1 MEPSVRPA
9 GRSTMARICN
19 VCGKRPQAGQ
29 SISHAHN
36 VTKRR
41 FLPNLQRI
49 RTTDDKGRTKRIM
62 ACTRCIRSGKV
73 QKRVS

>member
-1 MEPSVRPA
+1 
-9 GRSTMARICN
+9 MARICN
-19 VCGKRPQAGQ
+19 VCGKRPQAGH

-41 FLPNLQRI
+41 FLPNLQKV
-49 RTTDDKGRTKRIM
+49 RTTDDKGRAKRIL